1 MPYPIITPS
10 YFQELAEDKTL
21 EEKVQYNILTSPSA
35 VEYVFPIYQKP
46 LIRKLMSIDG
56 VLSFKMTNLKPE
68 HEEEFAKQGEELI
81 KKFPQLKHYWEF
93 KVLTMQILQNRN
105 FVFEK
110 RMLLLNYAYKTLQ
123 GMLDKT
129 TGEEQDKYIATFL
142 RDMNVPK
149 NQDSVMKYFESIT
162 PNFAYSLCDGLSLL
176 RALPTSEE
184 YDKLL
189 DTVFSNVKCDRAM
202 KEFKYDDKIYM
213 PMKKAYHEDFLK
225 NGREHYIEQVM
236 VNYVWTYCMPYADC
250 TSNLWD
256 NFIFF
261 NTLFNT
267 IKVLLTCA
275 TYNAEDKDEAFV
287 NAISEFDSALRRT
300 KGSIVKLI
308 AAANAKEGLA
318 TNGDMAILSMS

>member
-56 VLSFKMTNLKPE
+56 ILSFKMTNLKPE
-68 HEEEFAKQGEELI
+68 HEEEFAKQGAAIVE
-81 KKFPQLKHYWEF
+81 KYPNLKHYWDF

-123 GMLDKT
+123 GMLEKT

-176 RALPTSEE
+176 RALPASEE
-184 YDKLL
+184 YNKLL
-189 DTVFSNVKCDRAM
+189 DTVFANVKCDRAM

-250 TSNLWD
+250 TASLWA
-256 NFIFF
+256 NFVFF
-261 NTLFNT
+261 NTIYNT
-267 IKVLLTCA
+267 VKVLITCT

-287 NAISEFDSALRRT
+287 NAISEFDKALRRT
-300 KGSIVKLI
+300 KGSLVKTI
-308 AAANAKEGLA
+308 AAANEKEGVA
-318 TNGDMAILSMS
+318 TNGDMAIISIS

>member
-10 YFQELAEDKTL
+10 YFKDLAEDKTL
-21 EEKVQYNILTSPSA
+21 AEKVQYNILTSPSA
-35 VEYVFPIYQKP
+35 VEYVFPIYQEP
-46 LIRKLMSIDG
+46 LLRKLMSIED

-68 HEEEFAKQGEELI
+68 HEEEFVKQGAALVE
-81 KKFPQLKHYWEF
+81 KYPALKHYWNF

-129 TGEEQDKYIATFL
+129 KGEEQDRYIATFL
-142 RDMNVPK
+142 RDMNVPQ
-149 NQDSVMKYFESIT
+149 NQESVMKYFESIS

-176 RALPTSEE
+176 RSLPSSEE
-184 YDKLL
+184 YEALL
-189 DTVFSNVKCDRAM
+189 DTVFASVNCDKKM
-202 KEFKYDDKIYM
+202 NEFRFHGDVYM
-213 PMKKAYHEDFLK
+213 PMKKAYYDDFLK
-225 NGREHYIEQVM
+225 GREHYIEQVM

-250 TSNLWD
+250 TVSLWD
-256 NFIFF
+256 NFVFF

-287 NAISEFDSALRRT
+287 NAITEFDKAIRRT

-308 AAANAKEGLA
+308 ASANVKEGLA
-318 TNGDMAILSMS
+318 SNGDMAILSIS